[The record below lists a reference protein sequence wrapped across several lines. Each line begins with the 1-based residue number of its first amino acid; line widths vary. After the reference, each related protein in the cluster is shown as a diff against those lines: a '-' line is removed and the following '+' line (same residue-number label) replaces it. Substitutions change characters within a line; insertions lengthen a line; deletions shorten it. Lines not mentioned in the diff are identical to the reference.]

1 MMMQSAKTTGMTTI
15 RISDEFRARLG
26 RIRATLTLEDGK
38 EYSMEQLLELMA
50 DSFERERER
59 KKGRK

>member
-1 MMMQSAKTTGMTTI
+1 MLDTPKQTGMTTI

-38 EYSMEQLLELMA
+38 EYSMEELLELMA
-50 DSFERERER
+50 DSFERER
-59 KKGRK
+59 KKGKK